1 MEFPSVWRGIQRSL
15 FLRIEECRGP
25 LTEEPRKI
33 VAIFDPWTPPP
44 SPPGEKAHNFRK
56 SVAVKI
62 KRRRNGFSSRTDQ
75 SDPHPSD
82 ETVRDE
88 ADPSPGTVRGGA
100 KTNSQGKYE
109 VRKDDTLHP
118 SVVGG
123 GRPAS
128 CLLTSAKLHE
138 SQAAPFFSR
147 RRRGWLWDAVWRMP
161 PMMPLPS
168 DARAGAWAGSR
179 HRPNSPERGEDPDG
193 ARPGP
198 AVQGPDTG
206 RAGLCPAQGRIWT
219 TDDLCP
225 GKQERDVHRTY
236 GVLAIRTDPLLGRG
250 S

>member
-44 SPPGEKAHNFRK
+44 SPPGEKAHNSRK
-56 SVAVKI
+56 WVAVQI
-62 KRRRNGFSSRTDQ
+62 KRRRNGFASRTDR

-88 ADPSPGTVRGGA
+88 ADPSPGTVRGGPRR
-100 KTNSQGKYE
+100 T
-109 VRKDDTLHP
+109 VRENTRSGRTTRSIP
-118 SVVGG
+118 RSWGEGG
-123 GRPAS
+123 PVC

-179 HRPNSPERGEDPDG
+179 QRPNPSERGEDPDG

-206 RAGLCPAQGRIWT
+206 RAGLCPAQGRIRT

>member
-88 ADPSPGTVRGGA
+88 ADPSPGTVRGGPRR
-100 KTNSQGKYE
+100 T
-109 VRKDDTLHP
+109 VRENTRSGRTTRSMP
-118 SVVGG
+118 RSWGEGG
-123 GRPAS
+123 PVC

-138 SQAAPFFSR
+138 SQSAPFFSR
-147 RRRGWLWDAVWRMP
+147 RRRGWLWEAVWRMP
-161 PMMPLPS
+161 PPMPPPFGRSCGGLGWVSSTTEPLGEGRRSRWSPTGPGGKRPGHRRSRSLP
-168 DARAGAWAGSR
+168 GSR
-179 HRPNSPERGEDPDG
+179 TNSDDG
-193 ARPGP
+193 
-198 AVQGPDTG
+198 
-206 RAGLCPAQGRIWT
+206 
-219 TDDLCP
+219 
-225 GKQERDVHRTY
+225 
-236 GVLAIRTDPLLGRG
+236 
-250 S
+250 